1 MRGQH
6 TVALGPNLLTLI
18 VVNTIVLE
26 HSRAHSFTVLRA
38 CSHGS
43 VTELDA
49 VAEAAGPLA

>member
-26 HSRAHSFTVLRA
+26 HSRARSFTVLRA